1 MYGVNAIHRGGN
13 GKKTTNKNKNRG
25 ETWQRFVR
33 FELGAAAHAGR
44 VERVHVDG
52 VEEASELLDVAVFT
66 VQSHLQLHAH
76 HRLVR

>member
-1 MYGVNAIHRGGN
+1 MNN
-13 GKKTTNKNKNRG
+13 MKNKTSG

-33 FELGAAAHAGR
+33 FELRATAHAGR

-52 VEEASELLDVAVFT
+52 IEEAPELLDIAVFT
-66 VQSHLQLHAH
+66 VQSHLELHAH